1 MEIKFACWTTVGSV
15 NRRSGRGTAAADPPR
30 VLPVVRG
37 AEVHADPDL
46 AAQRPGRRDTLPAAQ
61 LGPSDGVGLIVRHGR
76 KGELQEPHFLPNTLC

>member
-1 MEIKFACWTTVGSV
+1 MLHMDIWGQNFLVGS
-15 NRRSGRGTAAADPPR
+15 SGTVIGLVDFDRAEGR
-30 VLPVVRG
+30 RG

-76 KGELQEPHFLPNTLC
+76 KGELQEPHFLQNTLC